1 MQDEIVARLAGAL
14 NAQLVAAEAR
24 RAAQAPN
31 PNSTDF
37 YFQGLAWINKGLT
50 LDHVARARS
59 FYDRALTA
67 DPDNVDALIA
77 SAAADVADGAN
88 SYVTDAMA
96 ALAAAEGKLTKAL
109 SSVPDHARAHMW
121 LGFVDIMTRRAAQG
135 IARCEHALA
144 LDRNLATAHS
154 AIGFGKIFIGR
165 AEEAE
170 AHIGDAQRLSPRDT
184 GAYVWMNMAGLA
196 NLHLGD
202 YELAVA
208 WCRRSVETNRNY
220 PAANFDLAAALV
232 LLGRFDEARAAV
244 KAGLALNPIYTVSRV
259 RAYVA
264 ALLARFSELKRK
276 ASERTGKSFPIV
288 VIQEAGLDGFWL
300 HRVLQ
305 SEGVESHVV
314 DPSSIATSRR
324 RRRAKTD
331 RIDGEAL
338 LRALLAYKRG
348 EPRVC
353 AMVKAPTPEE
363 EDRRRRRRWPSLQ
376 LNGRRIS
383 APITI
388 QKAARGVDGK
398 FLRVRQTD
406 WFCRL
411 RAFCLASRGRLT
423 THILLGSP

>member
-1 MQDEIVARLAGAL
+1 M
-14 NAQLVAAEAR
+14 
-24 RAAQAPN
+24 
-31 PNSTDF
+31 
-37 YFQGLAWINKGLT
+37 T

-376 LNGRRIS
+376 LDGRRIS

-411 RAFCLASRGRLT
+411 RAFCLASTGRLT
-423 THILLGSP
+423 THILLGSR

>member
-1 MQDEIVARLAGAL
+1 
-14 NAQLVAAEAR
+14 
-24 RAAQAPN
+24 
-31 PNSTDF
+31 
-37 YFQGLAWINKGLT
+37 
-50 LDHVARARS
+50 
-59 FYDRALTA
+59 
-67 DPDNVDALIA
+67 
-77 SAAADVADGAN
+77 
-88 SYVTDAMA
+88 
-96 ALAAAEGKLTKAL
+96 
-109 SSVPDHARAHMW
+109 
-121 LGFVDIMTRRAAQG
+121 MTRRAAQG

-376 LNGRRIS
+376 LDGRRIS

-411 RAFCLASRGRLT
+411 RAFCLASTGRLT
-423 THILLGSP
+423 THILLGSR